1 MLSDGELLG
10 ELVLGELVEV
20 LLLLESC
27 LSVELLVGF
36 VPLVASFFEP
46 IEPTASGE
54 RAFWSRWRFAER
66 ARAMPF
72 ALSLR
77 T

>member
-1 MLSDGELLG
+1 MLSDVGELL
-10 ELVLGELVEV
+10 EV
-20 LLLLESC
+20 LLLDFC
-27 LSVELLVGF
+27 CSVVLPVGL

-46 IEPTASGE
+46 IEPTASGD